1 VTALSLIAS
10 AVLAAGTAAPSL
22 AERITKGEVKLEP
35 YEHAPRLYAF
45 ISKADATDP
54 MYGRAQLYLAQS
66 LASLGYTQAAA
77 VWLARIATERSD
89 AEILPEAL
97 ALLQKIFEAPH
108 DEALEAQVFGTL
120 DTTALPDAQA
130 ARVRFTQGLAD
141 LRAGRD
147 GWARAQFA
155 QLPEGSV
162 EAGWARH
169 AILVTRTRRGE
180 PAAKLVPAFHAL
192 ASDEKA
198 PAPVR
203 LEAQLAVA
211 RLKYEAKD
219 FDGALDAYRAVKLP
233 QLDPGRPALYLEEAW
248 TRYRLNQHD
257 AAMAVLVT
265 LDAPSFED
273 AFLPDK
279 YLLRAQIFM
288 DKCHYLPARRAA
300 RELLRRFASTLG
312 AIEARTPLEEQA
324 VLRRA
329 ALAKGPA
336 QKAQA
341 HFDLV
346 TRERDRL
353 AGDGADLGKDLSDHL
368 MAVYGTSAAE
378 AARVRDVRLQK
389 ALEVEA
395 NHLLDAAEQV
405 RLVEYEVGLK
415 LNARLGSHP
424 HELVPESQ
432 DQMGPED
439 VRYHFSGEYWN
450 DELRDIRIDLEDR
463 CHEGSV
469 KL

>member
-1 VTALSLIAS
+1 VTALAIIAS
-10 AVLAAGTAAPSL
+10 AVLVADAAKPSL
-22 AERITKGEVKLEP
+22 AGRIAAGEVKLEP
-35 YEHAPRLYAF
+35 YDHAPRLFAF
-45 ISKADATDP
+45 IAKADATDP
-54 MYGRAQLYLAQS
+54 MYGRAQFYLAES
-66 LASLGYTQAAA
+66 LMKLGYTQAAA
-77 VWLARIATERSD
+77 AWLARIATERSD
-89 AEILPEAL
+89 AEVLPEAL
-97 ALLQKIFEAPH
+97 KLLQQIFDGPH

-120 DTTALPDAQA
+120 DTAALPEAQA
-130 ARVRFTQGLAD
+130 ARVHFTQGLND

-147 GWARAQFA
+147 SWARAQFA
-155 QLPEGSV
+155 ALPEGSA

-169 AILVTRTRRGE
+169 AVLVTRTRRGE
-180 PAAKLVPAFHAL
+180 PAGKLVPAFQGL
-192 ASDEKA
+192 AGDEKA

-219 FDGALDAYRAVKLP
+219 FDGALEAYRAVKLP

-257 AAMAVLVT
+257 EAMAVLVT
-265 LDAPSFED
+265 LDAPSFDD

-300 RELLRRFASTLG
+300 RELLRRFASTLD

-341 HFDLV
+341 HVDLV
-346 TRERDRL
+346 NKERDRL
-353 AGDGADLGKDLSDHL
+353 AGEGDDLGKELTDHL
-368 MAVYGTSAAE
+368 MSVYGTESAE
-378 AARVRDVRLQK
+378 AARVRDVRLQR

-395 NHLLDAAEQV
+395 NRLLDAAEQV

-463 CHEGSV
+463 CSEGGV